1 MMRATTLSDSA
12 SAGRTERLSGARPR
26 FLPSRGIIIIAV
38 LAASS
43 IAFTYAGGRYLEK
56 RASNATVRALVA
68 GEDVAVDPVYGSSEV
83 VMARLHFL
91 LFRDRL
97 DEAQSL
103 LDEAVPHM
111 KPAAQADALYNL
123 ANARI
128 RLAFHA
134 IEKRDLDH
142 AIPLV
147 RLAKDDY
154 RKALGV
160 RPENWDYK
168 YNLDVAMRLV
178 RDFPQPDFSE
188 DEDAEGESKRVWT
201 DLPGIPR
208 GLP

>member
-1 MMRATTLSDSA
+1 MMRATTLIGPA
-12 SAGRTERLSGARPR
+12 KAGRTGRVSDALRR

-38 LAASS
+38 LAVSS
-43 IAFTYAGGRYLEK
+43 IAFTYAAGRYLEK
-56 RASNATVRALVA
+56 RASNAMVRALVA
-68 GEDVAVDPVYGSSEV
+68 GEDVAVDPVYASSEV

-97 DEAQSL
+97 DDAQNF
-103 LDEAVPHM
+103 LDEAAPHM
-111 KPAAQADALYNL
+111 RLNARADALYNL
-123 ANARI
+123 ANARM
-128 RLAFHA
+128 RLAFEA

-168 YNLDVAMRLV
+168 YNLDIAMRLV
-178 RDFPQPDFSE
+178 RDFPQPDF
-188 DEDAEGESKRVWT
+188 DEEEEAEGESKRVWT

>member
-1 MMRATTLSDSA
+1 MMRATTLIGPA
-12 SAGRTERLSGARPR
+12 KAGRTGRVSDALRR

-38 LAASS
+38 LAVSS
-43 IAFTYAGGRYLEK
+43 IAFTYAAGRYLEK
-56 RASNATVRALVA
+56 LASNAMVRALVA
-68 GEDVAVDPVYGSSEV
+68 GEDVAVDPVYASSEV

-97 DEAQSL
+97 DEAQNL
-103 LDEAVPHM
+103 LDEAAPHM
-111 KPAAQADALYNL
+111 RLNARADALYNL
-123 ANARI
+123 ANARM
-128 RLAFHA
+128 RLAFEA
-134 IEKRDLDH
+134 IEKRDLDR

-168 YNLDVAMRLV
+168 YNLDIAMRLV
-178 RDFPQPDFSE
+178 RDFPQPDF
-188 DEDAEGESKRVWT
+188 DEEEEAEAESKRVWT

>member
-1 MMRATTLSDSA
+1 MRAITLSGSA
-12 SAGRTERLSGARPR
+12 SVGRTVRLSDVLRR

-43 IAFTYAGGRYLEK
+43 IAFTYAAGRYLEK
-56 RASNATVRALVA
+56 RVSNATVRALVA
-68 GEDVAVDPVYGSSEV
+68 GEDVVVDPVYASSEV
-83 VMARLHFL
+83 VMARLHLL

-103 LDEAVPHM
+103 LDEAAPHM
-111 KPAAQADALYNL
+111 GPHIRAAALYNL

-128 RLAFHA
+128 RLAFDA
-134 IEKRDLDH
+134 IEKRDLDR

-154 RKALGV
+154 RKALGIQ
-160 RPENWDYK
+160 PENWDFK
-168 YNLDVAMRLV
+168 YNLDIAMRLV